1 MRFRNYEIKSN
12 SELVYPARDFC
23 AGAEARTFCNLNVAL
38 KGHSSTDRDTA
49 TLDLPLVYTREQS
62 TAEWLQAETLVGSAA
77 RKAIATRAELNLN
90 D

>member
-1 MRFRNYEIKSN
+1 MRFRDCEIKSN

-49 TLDLPLVYTREQS
+49 TLDLPLVYTRDRARLSSSKLKHWRDRLREKRLQQEQ
-62 TAEWLQAETLVGSAA
+62 
-77 RKAIATRAELNLN
+77 N
-90 D
+90 